1 MELKEI
7 EDEGEIHPSGADE
20 SQSAVPKAA
29 TDVPDVNSNRS
40 SSPEI
45 EVHLFR
51 GGKGPIDVFK
61 SKLGG
66 WGQDSL
72 EVQDILDKYGFKSI
86 YAFNPSSGRGVPIRF
101 NHKNGRSILPY
112 RPGAV
117 IYVDGEPRD
126 SLIKPISKI
135 LLGVAFLTLLISV
148 FVKETPAWIKNSD
161 FMGRMFPPWVIAC
174 IVIVF
179 TRLRK
184 RTRQFLKRYGW

>member
-7 EDEGEIHPSGADE
+7 EDEIHPSGEDE
-20 SQSAVPKAA
+20 SQSAAPKAA
-29 TDVPDVNSNRS
+29 TDVPDVKSCNPA
-40 SSPEI
+40 SPEI

-51 GGKGPIDVFK
+51 SGKGPIDVFK
-61 SKLGG
+61 TKLGG
-66 WGQDSL
+66 WGQDNL
-72 EVQDILDKYGFKSI
+72 EVQDILDKYGFKSV

-101 NHKNGRSILPY
+101 NPKNGRSVLSY

-117 IYVDGEPRD
+117 IYVDGEPQD
-126 SLIKPISKI
+126 SLMKPITKI
-135 LLGVAFLTLLISV
+135 LLGVAILTLIISV

-174 IVIVF
+174 MVVVF